1 MIWIGYILVIL
12 AGIAKAIMD
21 KVNFHYSTSIFKK
34 LNPLF
39 WNPEVSWRNK
49 WKNGD
54 VNQGE
59 KFFGSS
65 TFLVWTTDAW
75 HLFQMVNHFT
85 LILGVLIVGFFMKD
99 IWSLIINFIF
109 LYINYTLIF
118 EIFFKYILNDRKR
131 NTTSRF

>member
-1 MIWIGYILVIL
+1 MIWIGYTLVIL
-12 AGIAKAIMD
+12 AGISKAIMD
-21 KVNFHYSTSIFKK
+21 KINFHYSTSIFKK

-85 LILGVLIVGFFMKD
+85 LILGVLIVGFFIKD
-99 IWSLIINFIF
+99 AWIFIINFVF
-109 LYINYTLIF
+109 LYINYTLTF
-118 EIFFKYILNDRKR
+118 EIFFKYFLNDRKR